1 MSTLAAGVARTT
13 INPPLG
19 TYLIGYGDRIKG
31 CNAIHD
37 DLTATALVLD
47 DGPTRLALV
56 ALDMLCLN
64 EHVVARIRDG
74 IAERGGPAADHVMIC
89 CSHTH
94 AAPIAYAGRWSRPSQ
109 RRFIDPLVE
118 KVVDLVLE
126 AEQARRA
133 VSLSHG
139 LGEADI
145 AVNRR
150 EVDSDGNVILGVNPD
165 GFVDRS
171 LQVLQLREPEGR
183 PVATLV
189 NFACHGT
196 VLGPANRAV
205 SADWPG
211 AMRREVESA
220 TGAPCLF
227 IQGATANQNPGHEWG
242 NDDLE
247 AVERLGTEVAGQV
260 LGVCKDGLRAVTGT
274 PLRGERERVWLETV
288 PHTDERGRELSYRQ
302 VASRLGGVPR
312 ILVDLFLDSRYPW
325 KTITRRGEGGRP
337 ELALELHALRI
348 GDCAIVSHAA
358 ETFSEIGSAIKRES
372 PLPHTLF
379 AGYTNGCIGYIPT
392 AEAHA
397 LGGYEVEVA
406 PLAYRMS
413 GLFARDS
420 DRRVIERSLALL
432 ARLDA

>member
-1 MSTLAAGVARTT
+1 MGGLRAGVARTT

-47 DGPTRLALV
+47 DGTTRIAAV

-74 IAERGGPAADHVMIC
+74 IASGGGPPPDHVMIC

-94 AAPIAYAGRWSRPSQ
+94 AAPIAYAGGWSRPSH
-109 RRFIDPLVE
+109 RRFIDPLVK

-126 AEQARRA
+126 ADRERRP
-133 VSLSHG
+133 VSLSRG
-139 LGEADI
+139 LGEAGI

-150 EVDSDGNVILGVNPD
+150 EVDPDGNVILGVNPD
-165 GFVDRS
+165 GFIDRS
-171 LQVLQLREPEGR
+171 LHVLELRDPEGR
-183 PVATLV
+183 PVATVV

-196 VLGPANRAV
+196 VLGPQNRAV

-242 NDDLE
+242 DDDID
-247 AVERLGTEVAGQV
+247 AVERLGSEVASRV
-260 LGVCKDGLRAVTGT
+260 LRVCKDSLRAVTAT
-274 PLRGERERVWLETV
+274 PVRAARERVWLPTV
-288 PHTDERGRELSYRQ
+288 PHLDERGRELGYRQ

-312 ILVDLFLDSRYPW
+312 FLVDLFLDSRYPW
-325 KTITRRGEGGRP
+325 RTITRRGEGGRP
-337 ELALELHALRI
+337 ELALEVHALRF
-348 GDCAIVSHAA
+348 GECAIVSHAA
-358 ETFSEIGSAIKRES
+358 ETFSEIGNAIKQAS

-413 GLFARDS
+413 GLFARDC
-420 DRRVIERSLALL
+420 DRRVIERSLSLL
-432 ARLDA
+432 ERLAA